1 MTPIQERSE
10 DSLYLNIWRPN
21 NNQNNLPIL
30 VYIHGGSLTSGTSAF
45 EDYNGEEH
53 TVSPNKAISFTFYN
67 YLTGNLDI
75 AFDSELSLRE
85 LNEIIADYKKYCEE
99 NEPITTQ
106 QFIKTYLDQ
115 F

>member
-1 MTPIQERSE
+1 M
-10 DSLYLNIWRPN
+10 
-21 NNQNNLPIL
+21 IL
-30 VYIHGGSLTSGTSAF
+30 
-45 EDYNGEEH
+45 H
-53 TVSPNKAISFTFYN
+53 TVYMSTIDLQNKIFGEFEREHG
-67 YLTGNLDI
+67 LQ
-75 AFDSELSLRE
+75 LSLRE